1 MKYKEDVERAI
12 EKAEQLALTLQKVTS
27 SPRLNDPKDVNRITE
42 AIRVHLKFISDRVS
56 LERNG

>member
-27 SPRLNDPKDVNRITE
+27 SPRLNDPKEVNRITE
-42 AIRVHLKFISDRVS
+42 AIRAQLKFISDRVS
-56 LERNG
+56 LEHNG